1 MSEGLLLRNAQVV
14 FSDGSVKRAAVL
26 IEGGRIARITE
37 DGAEIDADEVTD
49 LRGAFLLPGF
59 IDLHIHGAVGADVT
73 ETDVDGLRKIARFLV
88 REGVTSWLP
97 TLVPAPDEDYKRA
110 AGAIEELMAWQETA
124 SGEGEPTARALG
136 LHYEGPF
143 VNQAQCG
150 ALRTEYFRVY
160 KKAADL
166 EPLTMIANPRARHMM
181 TVAPEIEGGIELVRE
196 LRRRGFIVSIGH
208 TRADIASLDQAF
220 EAGARHMTHFM
231 NAMAPLHHRAPGPI
245 GWGLLRDDVTC
256 DVIADGIH
264 VEPFMLRLILKCKGI
279 ERISLISDAV
289 APTGLGDGVYQ
300 VWGGR
305 IAVLRGRTSNER
317 GSIAGSVITLS
328 DAVRLMLQLGVS
340 IADIARMAAT
350 NPARLLGLIE
360 ECGAIEEGKRA
371 DLVALDES
379 GEVRLT
385 IVGGRVAF
393 NADDLEL

>member
-14 FSDGSVKRAAVL
+14 LSDGSVKRAAVL

-37 DGAEIDADEVTD
+37 DGAETDAGEIAD
-49 LRGAFLLPGF
+49 LEGAFLLPGF

-208 TRADIASLDQAF
+208 TGADIASLDQAF

-264 VEPFMLRLILKCKGI
+264 VEPFMLRLVLKCKGI

-350 NPARLLGLIE
+350 NPARLLGVIE
-360 ECGAIEEGKRA
+360 ECGTIEEGKRA